1 MAPRSLRLQS
11 ASQMVTPGLA
21 STKPRWL
28 AAFHLG
34 QNQHQGVSGS
44 LELSHPYEV

>member
-21 STKPRWL
+21 SKPRWL